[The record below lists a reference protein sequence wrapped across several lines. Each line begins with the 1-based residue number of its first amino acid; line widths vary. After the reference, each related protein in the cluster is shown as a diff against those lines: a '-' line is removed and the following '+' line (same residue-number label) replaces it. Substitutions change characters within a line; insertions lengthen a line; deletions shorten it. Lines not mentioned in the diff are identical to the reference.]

1 MTERNP
7 DDTLALVGGTLI
19 DGEGGAPLQ
28 NAVVLIKGDRIAE
41 VGSKG
46 ATRLPDTAEII
57 DLTGQFVQPGLI
69 DMHVHYAGWMGELF
83 LVHGVT
89 TIKDMGN
96 DVEWMRTVSREV
108 EEGTVRGPRISY
120 VGNGLDAPPPVRD
133 HHVAL
138 DNLEMARSAVKAL
151 HKMGASA
158 IKVREKIT
166 PELLSE
172 VTKEAHRL
180 GVPVTGHIRRTDAR
194 EAALAGIDGLEH
206 MTGIV
211 QAIADGPRDEEPGK
225 NELESFISELKSFST
240 IELSKAAELAGF
252 LASKNVAL
260 IPTMSNFWRMGS
272 DRRDAFAREDAEY
285 ASNESLAY
293 VPKDVRQMWA
303 TSFVFKLKDA
313 GDLAQMKEAYA
324 KAQFLVSQHRK
335 AGGRVIAGSDTFFS
349 VPGLSLQRELVFLV
363 DAGCTAMEAI
373 TIATRDNA
381 RFLGREAELGTI
393 APGKLADIM
402 VLGANPLDDI
412 DNIHRVTM
420 VMKGGEMVDTAYH
433 AGYTIPTPKP
443 ALTRPLWLERQIDC
457 RLGGCQ

>member
-1 MTERNP
+1 MIERNP
-7 DDTLALVGGTLI
+7 TDVLALVGGTLI
-19 DGEGGAPLQ
+19 DGEGGVPLQ

-41 VGSKG
+41 VGGKG
-46 ATRLPDTAEII
+46 EIRVPDTAKAIS
-57 DLTGQFVQPGLI
+57 LTGQFLLPGLI

-83 LVHGVT
+83 LAHGVT

-96 DVEWMRTVSREV
+96 DVDWMRTVSREV
-108 EEGTVRGPRISY
+108 SEGLVRGPRISY

-133 HHVAL
+133 HHVGL
-138 DNLEMARSAVKAL
+138 DNLKMARGAVRAL
-151 HKMGASA
+151 HGMGVSA

-166 PELLSE
+166 PDLLRGITE
-172 VTKEAHRL
+172 EAHRL
-180 GVPVTGHIRRTDAR
+180 GLPVTGHIRRTDAR

-211 QAIADGPRDEEPGK
+211 QAIADGPRLEEPGK

-240 IELSKAAELAGF
+240 IELSKTAELAEF

-285 ASNESLAY
+285 ASNDLLAY
-293 VPKDVRQMWA
+293 VPKEVRQMWA

-313 GDLAQMKEAYA
+313 GDVAQMEEAYA
-324 KAQFLVSQHRK
+324 KARFLVARHRRV
-335 AGGRVIAGSDTFFS
+335 GGRVIAGSDTFFS

-363 DAGCTAMEAI
+363 DAGFTPMEAI
-373 TIATRDNA
+373 STATRENA
-381 RFLGREAELGTI
+381 RFLGRESEIGTI
-393 APGKLADIM
+393 APGKLADIIA
-402 VLGANPLDDI
+402 LGANPLDDI
-412 DNIHRVTM
+412 INIREVTL
-420 VMKGGEMVDTAYH
+420 VIKGGEAVDTSYH

-443 ALTRPLWLERQIDC
+443 SLTRPLWLERQI
-457 RLGGCQ
+457 

>member
-1 MTERNP
+1 MIERNT
-7 DDTLALVGGTLI
+7 DDTLALLGGTLI
-19 DGEGGAPLQ
+19 DGEGGIPLQ

-46 ATRLPDTAEII
+46 ETRLPDTAEII
-57 DLTGQFVQPGLI
+57 NLTGQFVLPGLI

-83 LVHGVT
+83 LAHGVT

-96 DVEWMRTVSREV
+96 DIEWMRTVSREV
-108 EEGTVRGPRISY
+108 EEGRVRGPRISY
-120 VGNGLDAPPPVRD
+120 VGNGLDAPPPARD
-133 HHVAL
+133 HHVGL
-138 DNLEMARSAVKAL
+138 DNLEMARSAVEPL
-151 HKMGASA
+151 HRMGASA

-172 VTKEAHRL
+172 ITEEAHRL
-180 GVPVTGHIRRTDAR
+180 GLPVTGHIRRTDAR

-211 QAIADGPRDEEPGK
+211 QAIADGPRYEEPGK

-272 DRRDAFAREDAEY
+272 DRRDAFAREDAGY

-303 TSFVFKLKDA
+303 TSVVFNLKDA
-313 GDLAQMKEAYA
+313 GVLAQMKEAYG

-335 AGGRVIAGSDTFFS
+335 ARGRVVAGSDTFFS

-363 DAGCTAMEAI
+363 DAGLTPMEAI

-393 APGKLADIM
+393 APGKLADIIA
-402 VLGANPLDDI
+402 LGADPLDEI
-412 DNIHRVTM
+412 LNIHRVTM
-420 VMKGGEMVDTAYH
+420 VMKGGEMVDTSYH
-433 AGYTIPTPKP
+433 ANYTIPTPKP
-443 ALTRPLWLERQIDC
+443 ALTRPLWLERQIG
-457 RLGGCQ
+457 RLTT